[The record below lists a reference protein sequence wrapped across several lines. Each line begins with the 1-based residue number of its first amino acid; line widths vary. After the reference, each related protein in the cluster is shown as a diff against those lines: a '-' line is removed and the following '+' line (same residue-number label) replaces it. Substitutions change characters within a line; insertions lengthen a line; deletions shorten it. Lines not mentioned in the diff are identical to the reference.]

1 MDVIPLL
8 QLAFQPDGGI
18 AAVVDT
24 DPVLFPVIDPG
35 HFVVIGAVPV
45 IVKIETT
52 DGIQAAH
59 CMGIPLHDGLE
70 SFLLCLAVPEG
81 KIVFPFV
88 AEEAVGGVFAG
99 NRFIR
104 LHRKYLPQLCRLP
117 GHRSIWCHK
126 FFGIP
131 QHNNQMRFVTYL
143 IH

>member
-1 MDVIPLL
+1 MRESRTSGSERGKSRKGLTYLP
-8 QLAFQPDGGI
+8 
-18 AAVVDT
+18 
-24 DPVLFPVIDPG
+24 
-35 HFVVIGAVPV
+35 AVPV

-70 SFLLCLAVPEG
+70 SFLLRLAVPEG

-104 LHRKYLPQLCRLP
+104 LHRK
-117 GHRSIWCHK
+117 H
-126 FFGIP
+126 IP
-131 QHNNQMRFVTYL
+131 R
-143 IH
+143 